1 MKAYEIIGAAVQER
15 GITCSELARRIGVSA
30 EIMRRCLSG
39 ERKIG
44 ADEFVALCRELDLS
58 IGDFQKVA

>member
-15 GITCSELARRIGVSA
+15 GITCSELARRVGMSA
-30 EIMRRCLSG
+30 ELVRRCLAG
-39 ERKIG
+39 KRKIG
-44 ADEFVALCRELDLS
+44 ADEFISLCRELDLS